1 MDLLQDEATRGD
13 LTLKRIFEILGEE
26 GHAVLLLFF
35 CLPFLQ
41 PIPIPGL
48 STPLG
53 VLIVLISIYLFRQVP
68 PWLPQRYEK
77 LKISAAVVIRV
88 SNVAESIWKV
98 VAKVVRSRME
108 FLHDLF
114 PFRVLNLFIFVVNAI
129 LLSLPLP
136 IPFSNTIPAIG
147 IILCAIGHIEK
158 DGVFILFSYLW
169 CLIVAGFFTSLA
181 MGAVHLKNIL

>member
-13 LTLKRIFEILGEE
+13 ISLRRIFEILGEE

-53 VLIVLISIYLFRQVP
+53 FLIILIAIYLFRQVP
-68 PWLPQRYEK
+68 PWLPKRYEE
-77 LKISAAVVIRV
+77 LKISAAVIIRV
-88 SNVAESIWKV
+88 SNVAERIWRV
-98 VAKVVRSRME
+98 VSKIVKARLE
-108 FLHDLF
+108 FLHDLWL
-114 PFRVLNLFIFVVNAI
+114 FRAINLCIFVGNAI

-158 DGVFILFSYLW
+158 DGIFILFSYLW
-169 CLIVAGFFTSLA
+169 CLIVASFFASLT
-181 MGAVHLKNIL
+181 MGAAHYLHF

>member
-1 MDLLQDEATRGD
+1 MDLLQEEATRGD
-13 LTLKRIFEILGEE
+13 LTLRRVFEILGEE

-53 VLIVLISIYLFRQVP
+53 FMIVLISIFLFRQVP
-68 PWLPQRYEK
+68 PWLPKRYEN

-88 SNVAESIWKV
+88 SNVAERIWKV
-98 VAKVVRSRME
+98 VSKIVKARLE
-108 FLHDLF
+108 FLHDLWV
-114 PFRVLNLFIFVVNAI
+114 FRALNLCLFIVNAV

-136 IPFSNTIPAIG
+136 IPFSNTVPAIA
-147 IILCAIGHIEK
+147 IILCAIGNMEK

-169 CLIVAGFFTSLA
+169 CLIVACFFASLT
-181 MGAVHLKNIL
+181 MGAVHFMKF